1 MKTTQL
7 ILTKNDFELLQNHLK
22 LSAKL
27 SEFNKKKL
35 IQELKTAKILKLE
48 DMPDDVVS
56 ENSSVRIEDI
66 ESGQQYNFVL
76 VSQSKVDLKSNKLSV
91 LAPIGV
97 ALLGYSAGVEVDW
110 EMPNGLRTFRIMNVE
125 RVKD

>member
-1 MKTTQL
+1 METTQL

-35 IQELKTAKILKLE
+35 IQELKTAKVLKPE

-56 ENSSVRIEDI
+56 ENSSVQIEDI

-76 VSQSKVDLKSNKLSV
+76 VNPNKADLKSNRLSV

-97 ALLGYSAGVEVDW
+97 ALLGYTPGVEVDW
-110 EMPNGLRTFRIMNVE
+110 EMPNGLRRFRIMKVE